1 MQFRCAHLIG
11 VLDLDRQQSGPRH
24 HRNRVPRGTSK
35 AYGQAGDAWW
45 PCFSGHIQ
53 CGTIGTEVGILD
65 PHAMQDDTDAARQRD
80 HRTL

>member
-1 MQFRCAHLIG
+1 MQFRYAHLIG
-11 VLDLDRQQSGPRH
+11 VLHVAGNSPDHGIIGTASLG
-24 HRNRVPRGTSK
+24 GTSK